1 MKISPKLSGEINLPR
16 TYSEETIDEILAE
29 LICGCEVSCC
39 PDCREFTRVQ
49 RILRPEPSVEDGLD
63 FLGPDDPKHLAWM
76 KEWENGEIYAG
87 SHT

>member
-16 TYSEETIDEILAE
+16 TYSEETIHQILAD
-29 LICGCEVSCC
+29 LICGCDAEGC
-39 PDCREFTRVQ
+39 PDCREFFRVQ
-49 RILRPEPSVEDGLD
+49 DILRPEPSVEENPL
-63 FLGPDDPKHLAWM
+63 PDHHDPKHEAWM